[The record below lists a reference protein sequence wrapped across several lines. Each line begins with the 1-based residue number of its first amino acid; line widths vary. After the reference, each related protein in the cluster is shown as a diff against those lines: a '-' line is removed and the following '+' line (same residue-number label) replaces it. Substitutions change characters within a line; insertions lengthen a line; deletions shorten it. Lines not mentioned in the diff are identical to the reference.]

1 MIDAEARHAVLADP
15 PQDLPV
21 RGVEDRR
28 ILDAYAGQAA
38 YREEPSVALVHI
50 RASPADQF
58 VVLPLVDG
66 PGAFARTRPGARCDR
81 EPVLVVAQLTID
93 HAQGRKRLLIVAEDR
108 QPDATACPID
118 VE

>member
-1 MIDAEARHAVLADP
+1 MIDAEARNIVLADP

-21 RGVEDRR
+21 GGVADRR

-38 YREEPSVALVHI
+38 YRKEPSVALIHI

-66 PGAFARTRPGARCDR
+66 PGAFARSRPGARCDR
-81 EPVLVVAQLTID
+81 EPVLVVASRTV
-93 HAQGRKRLLIVAEDR
+93 ARRQGPSRVLL
-108 QPDATACPID
+108 
-118 VE
+118 